1 MKLSSSTIR
10 SLLSAGVAG
19 AVLWFSIP
27 NSPCFIINQNN
38 APGHGCAREMRRR
51 FLRPIS
57 VHESIRNLASATESA
72 ESSQFCRSRHTEVLS
87 YGNIRLIDIG
97 DDVQDLADF
106 LTLQASKATAKHEL
120 CLIAAISPSCPSCA
134 AIGYS
139 LADGAMGRVLGP
151 LTLIRVD
158 VEEFDQDLQRAGLAA
173 TELPVFALLSDAGK
187 ITQSIDSSNWSSNSP
202 AEFLSVLSDFI
213 QRRPI
218 HHRGGRHSP
227 EKRVMLKL

>member
-1 MKLSSSTIR
+1 MKLSSSSIR
-10 SLLSAGVAG
+10 SLLSTGVAG
-19 AVLWFSIP
+19 VVFWFSLP
-27 NSPCFIINQNN
+27 NNLCLTTNQNS
-38 APGHGCAREMRRR
+38 APVHGCARAPRRR

-57 VHESIRNLASATESA
+57 TPQSIRNLASPTES
-72 ESSQFCRSRHTEVLS
+72 EELSQFCRSRQTEVLS
-87 YGNIRLIDIG
+87 YGNIRLIDVG

-106 LTLQASKATAKHEL
+106 LALQASKATAKHEL
-120 CLIAAISPSCPSCA
+120 CLIVAISPSCPSCA
-134 AIGYS
+134 AIGFL
-139 LADGAMGRVLGP
+139 LAEGAMGRALGP

-158 VEEFDQDLQRAGLAA
+158 VEEFDQDLRQVGLAA

-202 AEFLSVLSDFI
+202 AEFLSVLSDFV

-227 EKRVMLKL
+227 EKRTMLTL

>member
-1 MKLSSSTIR
+1 MKLSSSSIR

-19 AVLWFSIP
+19 VVFWFSIP
-27 NSPCFIINQNN
+27 NSLCLINNQNS
-38 APGHGCAREMRRR
+38 APGHGYARESRRR

-57 VHESIRNLASATESA
+57 AHQSIRDLASATESE
-72 ESSQFCRSRHTEVLS
+72 ESSQFCRSRQTEVLS

-106 LTLQASKATAKHEL
+106 LALQASKATAKHEL

-134 AIGYS
+134 TIGYS
-139 LADGAMGRVLGP
+139 LAEGAMGRALGP

-158 VEEFDQDLQRAGLAA
+158 VEEFDQDLQRVGLAA

-202 AEFLSVLSDFI
+202 AEFLSVLADFI
-213 QRRPI
+213 QKKPI
-218 HHRGGRHSP
+218 HHRGGRHSL
-227 EKRVMLKL
+227 EKRAVLKL